1 MRFLHTSDWHVGKP
15 LRGQSRMDEF
25 AAALDEVCRIVA
37 DETIDCVLV
46 SGDLYEHKLATPEA
60 DKLVFET
67 LARIA
72 SSNIAIVAIPG
83 NHDSGIRW
91 EALHPLLSPLG
102 IRVVPKVVPPDEG
115 SVVAVPS
122 RNGSDSALV
131 ACVPFVPERYYG
143 SARSLFEG
151 SEKWAQ
157 EYQQGMGDLLD
168 AMARVFRSETVNVL
182 MAHLYVTAAA
192 LGGGELE
199 RTVSFEY
206 AVPPGRLP
214 ATAHYVALGHVHRP
228 QQIPSA
234 APARYAGSLLQLDFG
249 EIEQEKSVVIVE
261 ASPGKPARVR
271 TVPIRAGRRLVDV
284 AGTLNELRAKAAT
297 LGDAWVRATVRT
309 NGPVPGIADEIRA
322 IIPNAV
328 HVTSDYPRARGEE
341 DAATGLMTLRPRDQ
355 FASFYRSKHGSEPSP
370 EVLAAFEEVY
380 LAVEG
385 EV

>member
-1 MRFLHTSDWHVGKP
+1 MRFLHTSDWHVGKT
-15 LRGQSRMDEF
+15 LRGHSRMEEF
-25 AAALDEVCRIVA
+25 ADALEDVCRIA
-37 DETIDCVLV
+37 SDEKVDCVLI
-46 SGDLYEHKLATPEA
+46 SGDLYEHKLAPPEA
-60 DKLVFET
+60 DKLIFET

-91 EALHPLLSPLG
+91 EALHPLLSPLS
-102 IRVVPKVVPPDEG
+102 ISVVSKVVPPDEG
-115 SVVAVPS
+115 GVVAVPS

-168 AMARVFRSETVNVL
+168 TMARGFGSDTVNVL

-192 LGGGELE
+192 LGGGEVE
-199 RTVSFEY
+199 RTVSFDY
-206 AVPPGRLP
+206 AVPPARIP
-214 ATAHYVALGHVHRP
+214 TTAHYVALGHVHRP
-228 QQIPSA
+228 QQIPTA
-234 APARYAGSLLQLDFG
+234 APARYAGSLVQLDFG
-249 EIEQEKSVVIVE
+249 EIEQEKSVVIIE

-284 AGTLNELRAKAAT
+284 AGTLNELRATAQT

-309 NGPVPGIADEIRA
+309 NGPVPGIADEVKA
-322 IIPNAV
+322 ILPNAV
-328 HVTSDYPRARGEE
+328 HVATDYPRLHEQGE
-341 DAATGLMTLRPRDQ
+341 DPTGLMALRPRDQ

-370 EVLAAFEEVY
+370 EVLAVFEEVY
-380 LAVEG
+380 LAMEG
-385 EV
+385 EA